1 MKFQLKTYYYL
12 IVLIFICNTSIAQN
26 NGYAG
31 KRFLFKTDVIH
42 GVKAAFTGVTV
53 EMVPLRHT
61 TFSIGYHP
69 YSTSINQ
76 KFNGGE
82 YLEYYYDEG
91 PEKIP
96 DKANVKTKSINLE
109 LRQYVSGG
117 IVTPAPAG
125 FFGYLSTSFGK
136 VDIEGNYY
144 ESLFVSDLMDFKGEY
159 KSYSFKELNFHS
171 IELGFGYQSFIT
183 QWLTLGFKFGFDYT
197 KVKSQVGSD
206 QEKMLSGAV
215 RNYGYNLIGGRISLQ
230 TLTMISETDPA
241 KSNVGFSFYLQAGI
255 MFF

>member
-61 TFSIGYHP
+61 TFSIGYHL

-117 IVTPAPAG
+117 VVTPAPAG

-144 ESLFVSDLMDFKGEY
+144 ESLFISDLTDNKGQY
-159 KSYSFKELNFHS
+159 LTYSFENLDFHS
-171 IELGFGYQSFIT
+171 VELGFGYQSFIT

-197 KVKSQVGSD
+197 KVKSPDGSG
-206 QEKMLSGAV
+206 QEKLLSGAV
-215 RNYGYNLIGGRISLQ
+215 RNYGYNLVGGRLSLRA
-230 TLTMISETDPA
+230 LSYYEEIDPA
-241 KSNVGFSFYLQAGI
+241 TNSKGFSFYLQAGI
-255 MFF
+255 IFF